1 MPDNTETKQPRRG
14 RGRPFKPGETGNP
27 HGRPIGSRNRA
38 TLALEALLEGEAER
52 LTRKVVGLAL
62 KRNVACLR
70 LCLDRLLPPRRD
82 CPVQFAIPPL
92 NSADDASKVMG
103 AITTAV
109 ASGELTPI
117 EAAELA
123 RVIEAYVKAIETT
136 EIERRIQVL

>member
-1 MPDNTETKQPRRG
+1 
-14 RGRPFKPGETGNP
+14 
-27 HGRPIGSRNRA
+27 
-38 TLALEALLEGEAER
+38 
-52 LTRKVVGLAL
+52 
-62 KRNVACLR
+62 
-70 LCLDRLLPPRRD
+70 
-82 CPVQFAIPPL
+82 VQFAIPPL

-136 EIERRIQVL
+136 EIERRIQVLEERQAHEWNE